1 MSCRNRRR
9 QVDQKKLL
17 ESCSPTN
24 MASIHAPIVASS
36 ARSHSDRDAPRIG
49 RVKRRV
55 PVPVFLLNLTAHPFP
70 ASYGEVSGARPNQRP
85 ACRLSQL
92 HRQIAFRLS
101 HPASA
106 VCCSSLSIR
115 YMAPV
120 IWSLTSE
127 RRLLRSIAC
136 GPEKIFFY
144 LAHLATQGYRSALP
158 NTLIYG
164 QNGVI
169 PLLDHLL
176 VPPIAAA

>member
-101 HPASA
+101 HTASA

-115 YMAPV
+115 YMALV
-120 IWSLTSE
+120 VWS
-127 RRLLRSIAC
+127 LRSIAC
-136 GPEKIFFY
+136 GPEKNFFS
-144 LAHLATQGYRSALP
+144 LAHLATQDSHRALTNTRLPTRSKR
-158 NTLIYG
+158 G
-164 QNGVI
+164 KE
-169 PLLDHLL
+169 
-176 VPPIAAA
+176 